1 MKLTKAVLKQMIQ
14 ETMRTYEPLT
24 RAHAEELGEV
34 PMPKSHKD
42 EAIELVAMLDEF
54 DKRFGNLVVN
64 SGLNDN
70 ADAKLLRQLGM
81 IDTPVRNARWK
92 LRALIMHIPEN

>member
-42 EAIELVAMLDEF
+42 EAKELVAMLDEVY
-54 DKRFGNLVVN
+54 KRFRVLAVN
-64 SGLNDN
+64 SGLNNN
-70 ADAKLLRQLGM
+70 AELLEDLDM
-81 IDTPVRNARWK
+81 VDTPVRNAREK
-92 LRALIMHIPEN
+92 LRALILHIPEN

>member
-1 MKLTKAVLKQMIQ
+1 MIQ

-42 EAIELVAMLDEF
+42 EAKELVAMLDEVY
-54 DKRFGNLVVN
+54 KRFRVLAVN
-64 SGLNDN
+64 SGLNNN
-70 ADAKLLRQLGM
+70 AELLEDLDM
-81 IDTPVRNARWK
+81 VDTPVRNARRN